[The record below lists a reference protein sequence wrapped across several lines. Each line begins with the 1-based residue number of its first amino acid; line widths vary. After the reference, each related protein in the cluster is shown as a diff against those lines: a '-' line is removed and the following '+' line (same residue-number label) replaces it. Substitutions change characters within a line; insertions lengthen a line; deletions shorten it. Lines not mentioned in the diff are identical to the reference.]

1 MIVESYKAMVLLDT
15 ERAKYRRYCKNCG
28 HSVIIPKTSKANKVI
43 CTWCGYYIFKND
55 FEEFKEKI
63 KKVLK

>member
-1 MIVESYKAMVLLDT
+1 MVLLDT
-15 ERAKYRRYCKNCG
+15 KRAKYRRYCKHCG

-55 FEEFKEKI
+55 FEEFKKR
-63 KKVLK
+63 